1 MKISKFE
8 INVIVFIFL
17 SFQCPI
23 SLSGPMPGMSINS
36 GIYWRDERCF
46 KLDFN
51 GGQQIYDGHQE
62 GPSRWSLT
70 VLTINKYITQN
81 RIIDFENYILYF
93 SSRYKI

>member
-51 GGQQIYDGHQE
+51 GCQQIYDGHQE
-62 GPSRWSLT
+62 GPSRWSLSSSQST
-70 VLTINKYITQN
+70 NILN
-81 RIIDFENYILYF
+81 RN
-93 SSRYKI
+93 

>member
-1 MKISKFE
+1 MSI
-8 INVIVFIFL
+8 L
-17 SFQCPI
+17 

-70 VLTINKYITQN
+70 VFTINKYILN
-81 RIIDFENYILYF
+81 RNIDFENYIA
-93 SSRYKI
+93 